1 MGACATIGGMALASS
16 PPPGTPVPPLIT
28 DWAARRGRDVA
39 ELVWRNELGG
49 VTARLVADGTGDLF
63 AKWSPVDL
71 EPEAERMSWLSGRH
85 PSPRV
90 FDFEEGDGEWLLVTG
105 ALTGTSAVSDRWKAE
120 PDRAA
125 GAIGEGLARLHSL
138 DPSSSMFGA
147 VDWVGDVDD
156 IDLLVIAHGDACAPN
171 TIVGDDGS
179 FVGHVDLGSLG
190 VADRWA
196 DLAIASWSLEWDFG
210 PGHEQ
215 AFWDAY
221 GIAPDPERI
230 AQYRALWGDAPTS

>member
-1 MGACATIGGMALASS
+1 MRRT
-16 PPPGTPVPPLIT
+16 PGHQFHWP
-28 DWAARRGRDVA
+28 AR
-39 ELVWRNELGG
+39 WRK
-49 VTARLVADGTGDLF
+49 A
-63 AKWSPVDL
+63 
-71 EPEAERMSWLSGRH
+71 
-85 PSPRV
+85 
-90 FDFEEGDGEWLLVTG
+90 
-105 ALTGTSAVSDRWKAE
+105 GTS
-120 PDRAA
+120 
-125 GAIGEGLARLHSL
+125 
-138 DPSSSMFGA
+138 
-147 VDWVGDVDD
+147 
-156 IDLLVIAHGDACAPN
+156 

-196 DLAIASWSLEWDFG
+196 DLAVASWSLEWDFG